1 MKILL
6 IIEHDNKNLN
16 VVNYHTLAAAQQLA
30 GEIDTLVIGYECETV
45 VQAVQKMPGIQKIR
59 VANAPEY
66 AQQLAENSA
75 ELIADLAKN
84 YQYVLA
90 TASTFGKNC
99 LPRVAA
105 LLDMALVTDV
115 VKIISSDT
123 FERYIYAGNALAT
136 LSNKES
142 IKLLT
147 ICVTAFAAVIPS
159 AEPIASTTIEMIN
172 KIIPNKLARF
182 VSQELTQSTRPELT
196 AAKVIIAGGRG
207 LKSAENFKRL
217 EKWADQLGA
226 AIGASRAA
234 VDAGFAP
241 NDYQVGQTGK
251 VVAPDLYIAV
261 GISGAIQHLAGMKD
275 SKVIVAIN
283 HDPEAPI
290 FAVADYGLVAD
301 LFDVLAEMGI

>member
-16 VVNYHTLAAAQQLA
+16 AVNYHTLAAAQQLA
-30 GEIDTLVIGYECETV
+30 EEIDSLIIGYQCETV
-45 VQAVQKMPGIQKIR
+45 VQAVKKLPGMQKIK

-75 ELIADLAKN
+75 ELIAHLAKN

-90 TASTFGKNC
+90 PASTFGKNC

-105 LLDMALVTDV
+105 LLDMALVSDV
-115 VKIISSDT
+115 VKIISFDT

-136 LSNKES
+136 LSSKEP
-142 IKLLT
+142 IKFLT
-147 ICVTAFAAVIPS
+147 IRATAFAAVIPH
-159 AEPIASTTIEMIN
+159 AEQIVSTSIEMIG
-172 KIIPNKLARF
+172 KIFPNRLTRF

-196 AAKVIIAGGRG
+196 VAKVIIAGGRG

-217 EKWADQLGA
+217 EKWADRLGA

-275 SKVIVAIN
+275 SKVIVAVN

-301 LFDVLAEMGI
+301 LFAVLAELEL